1 MKPVSFP
8 HSCREAALLKWFRLV
23 FPGWDKSVSDDV
35 KIFRCAANWTLAV
48 VPAAF
53 GQAGTPLD
61 ESQENMPMTLAAWG
75 LEAWLGPLE
84 APHYCW
90 AWKKI
95 RFGTCS
101 FNAVSHVCVMWLFHY
116 RNQQLLMKLE
126 ASGIRKTSNF
136 NFSLTSLSWIIKR
149 QKILRVLLVSMVRR
163 SLIKRYQ
170 TWTIPMSWL
179 MRDRLGRRHVFEA
192 NNQSVSC
199 SLITFTHLMIWNATH
214 NKGARQ

>member
-1 MKPVSFP
+1 MICCSITVAKLFSQNALGGVFAPLLANNLLMKPVSFP

-61 ESQENMPMTLAAWG
+61 ETQENMPMTLAAWG

-126 ASGIRKTSNF
+126 ASGIRKSSNF
-136 NFSLTSLSWIIKR
+136 NFSLTCLSWIIKAENIASFIG
-149 QKILRVLLVSMVRR
+149 QHGEKI
-163 SLIKRYQ
+163 
-170 TWTIPMSWL
+170 T
-179 MRDRLGRRHVFEA
+179 
-192 NNQSVSC
+192 N
-199 SLITFTHLMIWNATH
+199 
-214 NKGARQ
+214 